1 MEPGWEGNTGK
12 ACETELEV
20 LEYGKYKVSRVQRQD
35 GACVLVCVRYA
46 LRGRNTVVASV

>member
-1 MEPGWEGNTGK
+1 MEPGWEGNPGK

-20 LEYGKYKVSRVQRQD
+20 LEYGKYKVSREQQLD
-35 GACVLVCVRYA
+35 GDCVLVGVRDA